1 MKLRIILYLVI
12 IIASVSVLSCGIM
25 KKNLMED
32 IADDIKEVVISKS
45 GDEYFVVAKEEIFQ
59 ATSKSDNGGIRH
71 ITGYDEY
78 RISSYDLNT
87 GILSARVALGGREDN
102 TCSFLGETGGK
113 LWYKSVDKELG
124 FHAREP
130 KNLSVVIT
138 QDKITEVNPFLKNNL
153 SQPDWNSIST
163 YYGFDEVKN
172 MPMVSDNSGFVYYI
186 NPETLIAE
194 KTSESIERIVSDNNC
209 LSTSMYIDAENS
221 ISLDGAPRC
230 YARIYNKEN
239 KDISFLK
246 GQFLQSS
253 NVIKPSESDKKFFA
267 PYLNEIAEYKRE
279 IDSIRKFID
288 EKIDDSSIRN
298 TQSVINNKKYAE
310 RNIQNLQSKI
320 KYAEEKINRKSRNE
334 SFSLLSEDNGV
345 FILSQTDVT
354 DQAKIIISKVKINP
368 DSTISLAW
376 QTEVSDIFREPE
388 KGMDRSSFEVVFSKG
403 NPDLGTMRVLSENRK
418 LVMFSMLH
426 AFCIDEENGR
436 ILWNRELK

>member
-1 MKLRIILYLVI
+1 MKISIILYSVM
-12 IIASVSVLSCGIM
+12 IIASVSFLSCNIM

-32 IADDIKEVVISKS
+32 IADDIKEVVISRS

-87 GILSARVALGGREDN
+87 GRLSARVALGDREDN

-113 LWYKSVDKELG
+113 LWYKSVDKNLG

-130 KNLSVVIT
+130 KNLSVVIS
-138 QDKITEVNPFLKNNL
+138 QDKITEVNPFLKDNL

-163 YYGFDEVKN
+163 YYGFDEEKN

-194 KTSESIERIVSDNNC
+194 KTSESIERIISDNNC
-209 LSTSMYIDAENS
+209 LSTSMYIDADNS
-221 ISLDGAPRC
+221 IYLDGAPRC
-230 YARIYNKEN
+230 YVKAFNKEN

-253 NVIKPSESDKKFFA
+253 NVIKPSESDIKFFA
-267 PYLNEIAEYKRE
+267 PYLNEIAEYKRG
-279 IDSIRKFID
+279 IDSIRKLID
-288 EKIDDSSIRN
+288 EQTMDN
-298 TQSVINNKKYAE
+298 GQSYSNNKKRAE
-310 RNIQNLQSKI
+310 RNILDLQNKI
-320 KYAEEKINRKSRNE
+320 KYAEEKIKRNSRNE
-334 SFSLLSEDNGV
+334 NFSLVSEDNGV

-354 DQAKIIISKVKINP
+354 DQAKIIISKVKINS

-376 QTEVSDIFREPE
+376 QTEVSDIFRDPV

-403 NPDLGTMRVLSENRK
+403 NPDLGTMRVLSGNRK
-418 LVMFSMLH
+418 LVIFSMLH